1 MAGGLLERTV
11 AALCAAL
18 VIACVASAGAE
29 AGTLKAGAGR
39 ADITPPTG
47 YYFLGW
53 ARSDSK
59 AKGVHT
65 RLFARAMV
73 LERDGRKVA
82 LVSMDVALLGAGLV
96 IHATELLKGRG
107 ITPENVIVSA
117 SHTHGAQAGYSNFP
131 GFNTVPPTKTTPT
144 DVALAP
150 ADPQLYGFMVR
161 RLAEAIRR
169 ADDDRAPAALG
180 WGEATL
186 LGLTQ
191 NRSIE
196 AHLADHGI
204 LLGYGEGSAAM
215 DPDGYAHTIDP
226 EVHVLRVD
234 KRRGRRRVPIGVFT
248 TFANHGTVNRP
259 TFLFYNADHH
269 GSATRVVEADL
280 RRRGRAR
287 GQEVVNVF
295 GNADEGDVSSG
306 LDRAGPAAADYVGRV
321 EANATMR
328 AWESAGRR
336 MSRTPAIDTRWS
348 RMCFCGQRTSAGA
361 VDSKPVIGA
370 PFTTGSEENR
380 GPLYDA
386 DQVNFEGLRN
396 PVAVEPQGHKVGVPL
411 PAGSF
416 ATAAAISAVR
426 IDDRLIVT
434 VPGEATAETGRR
446 IRVAVLGAAGPLVRR
461 VVISGLANDY
471 VHYFTT
477 PEEYERQHYEGGA
490 TQFGPASSVA
500 LTDSLVELAGRM
512 RDGRPA
518 PAPYPYDSTNGVSPD
533 GPPYGPGAERG
544 SLTGQPAGLRRLER
558 TEVSWRGGERGLDRP
573 LGRPFVTVER
583 LAGRRWRPYTSD
595 LGLQILWS
603 VDDGAY
609 RAQWEAPLEAPV
621 GPYRFV
627 ITANRYR
634 LTSHRF
640 RLAPSA
646 ALRPRIAWSRAGRV
660 GIALDYPA
668 AAFETD
674 FTYRPRSAGARTT
687 AGRPLVLP
695 GHSGDTISI
704 PAGTARDRF
713 RNVNGAAAELRV
725 P

>member
-1 MAGGLLERTV
+1 MAGGVLERTV

-18 VIACVASAGAE
+18 VISCVAAAGAQ

-59 AKGVHT
+59 SKGVHT
-65 RLFARAMV
+65 RLFARAVV
-73 LERDGRKVA
+73 LERDGHKVA

-144 DVALAP
+144 EVALAG

-234 KRRGRRRVPIGVFT
+234 KLRGRRRVPIGVFT

-269 GSATRVVEADL
+269 GSATREVEADL

-321 EANATMR
+321 EARATMR

-336 MSRTPAIDTRWS
+336 MSRTPAMDTRWS

-411 PAGSF
+411 PPGSF

-446 IRVAVLGAAGPLVRR
+446 IRAAVLGAAGPLVRR

-477 PEEYERQHYEGGA
+477 PEEFERQHYEGGA

-500 LTDSLVELAGRM
+500 LTDSLVGAGGPDAR
-512 RDGRPA
+512 RPSRA
-518 PAPYPYDSTNGVSPD
+518 RAVSVRLD
-533 GPPYGPGAERG
+533 QRR
-544 SLTGQPAGLRRLER
+544 QPRR
-558 TEVSWRGGERGLDRP
+558 
-573 LGRPFVTVER
+573 
-583 LAGRRWRPYTSD
+583 
-595 LGLQILWS
+595 
-603 VDDGAY
+603 
-609 RAQWEAPLEAPV
+609 
-621 GPYRFV
+621 
-627 ITANRYR
+627 
-634 LTSHRF
+634 
-640 RLAPSA
+640 A
-646 ALRPRIAWSRAGRV
+646 ALRPGRRARLVDGRAG
-660 GIALDYPA
+660 GPA
-668 AAFETD
+668 APGAH
-674 FTYRPRSAGARTT
+674 RGLVARGGAGAGPP
-687 AGRPLVLP
+687 AGPRVRDGGAPCRPALAAVHLGPRPADPLVGRRRRLPRPVGGAARRSVRPLPLRHHRQPLPAHIASVPVGALGGAPPPDRLVSRRPGGHRARLP
-695 GHSGDTISI
+695 GRRLRDRLHLPPAQRRGPDQVRP
-704 PAGTARDRF
+704 PAGAPR
-713 RNVNGAAAELRV
+713 